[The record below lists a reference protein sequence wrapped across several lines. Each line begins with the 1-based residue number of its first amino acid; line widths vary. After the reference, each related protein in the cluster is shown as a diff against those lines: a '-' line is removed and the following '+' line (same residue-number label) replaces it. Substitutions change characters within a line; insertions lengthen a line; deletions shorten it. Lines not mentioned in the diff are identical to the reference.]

1 MREGEVR
8 KIEAVVQPEVAG
20 QIKIE
25 NRLNGERIAYA
36 ELMRRNQR
44 GQKEL
49 VVNKF
54 QVEPD
59 YENLGYGKMLM
70 DTIKDILK
78 KEQRVGMLSVH
89 ASNRN
94 AQGFYESQGW
104 EFADDDEDM
113 MPNRGQS
120 ANELQRWMMYEVPEE
135 EQG

>member
-1 MREGEVR
+1 MKEGEVR

-20 QIKIE
+20 QVKIE
-25 NRLNGERIAYA
+25 NRFNGERIAYA
-36 ELMRRNQR
+36 ELMRRNQHE
-44 GQKEL
+44 QKEL
-49 VVNKF
+49 VINKF

-70 DTIKDILK
+70 DAIKDILK

-89 ASNRN
+89 ASNSN

-104 EFADDDEDM
+104 KFADDDEDM

-120 ANELQRWMMYEVPEE
+120 ANELQRWMTYEVPEE
-135 EQG
+135 E